1 MLFLKLMPIL
11 IKQDLR
17 KEHLNGGV
25 LELLDQ
31 VICEHPMLDLI
42 NRSDARVRDGF
53 ASSGRFQAGPHEQGA
68 GNMIALNAGYATLTG
83 FHPCQLL

>member
-1 MLFLKLMPIL
+1 
-11 IKQDLR
+11 
-17 KEHLNGGV
+17 V

-42 NRSDARVRDGF
+42 NRSDAWVRDGF
-53 ASSGRFQAGPHEQGA
+53 ASSGRFQAGLPEQSA
-68 GNMIALNAGYATLTG
+68 GNMIALNAGFATLAR

>member
-17 KEHLNGGV
+17 KGRLNGGV

-53 ASSGRFQAGPHEQGA
+53 ASSGRFQAGLEQSA